1 MKKLHLIR
9 HAKSSWEDSS
19 LADIDRPLN
28 SRGIRSCQ
36 AIAPEIIKAGC
47 HFEHAYC
54 SPAVRAQSTIEQIS
68 QHITQLDIQWQ
79 TDERL
84 YTFSSRALMTW
95 CHNLDNSISEVV
107 IIGHNPAITDL
118 CNDVGNQHIDNVPTC
133 SYVQLAFGQNAWEDL
148 STNSAEL
155 LSFLTPKMFI

>member
-47 HFEHAYC
+47 HFEHTYC

-68 QHITQLDIQWQ
+68 RRITQQDIHWQ
-79 TDERL
+79 IDENL
-84 YTFSSRALMTW
+84 YTFSSQALMTW

-107 IIGHNPAITDL
+107 LIGHNPAITDF
-118 CNDVGNQHIDNVPTC
+118 CNDACDQYIDNIPTC
-133 SYVQLAFGQNAWEDL
+133 SYVQLIFSQNTWKDL
-148 STNSAEL
+148 SANSA
-155 LSFLTPKMFI
+155 